1 MNYYFLLEDEKSFI
15 KVLPEWL
22 KYMGIQN
29 TRVQDITYV
38 RENNYVMQSGQ
49 GVTQLITR
57 VLFQTIDTIL
67 LNPGKID
74 ELIVILDS
82 EEYNEQERKKQVENI
97 IKEYIEKKKQ
107 VQAEPKRMSHPLCSR
122 QNGRSSYKV
131 FVCNHCF
138 ETWLLGNG
146 NLYPDIRPEG
156 DFQPYYDKYNIKV
169 NDPELMAV
177 PDDIKETI
185 AVYHFHYLHEM
196 CRYNRVRYSKK
207 KPMEMAKKVYFDAL
221 VSRIDNSDHLHS
233 FAQFYEY
240 FVNEQK

>member
-38 RENNYVMQSGQ
+38 QENNYVMQSGQ
-49 GVTQLITR
+49 GVTQLITK

-67 LNPGKID
+67 LNPGVID

-82 EEYNEQERKKQVENI
+82 EEYNERQRKNQVEDI
-97 IKEYIEKKKQ
+97 IEQYLQDKNCK
-107 VQAEPKRMSHPLCSR
+107 A
-122 QNGRSSYKV
+122 NFSYRV

-146 NLYPDIRPEG
+146 SLYPDTRPDG
-156 DFQPYYDKYNIKV
+156 DFQQYYDDYNIKEE
-169 NDPELMAV
+169 DPELMAV
-177 PDDIKETI
+177 PEDVNETI
-185 AVYHFHYLHEM
+185 AMYHFHYLHEM
-196 CRYNRVRYSKK
+196 CRYNRIRYNKK
-207 KPMEMAKKVYFDAL
+207 KPMEMAKRTYFDAL
-221 VSRIDNSDHLHS
+221 VSRISSSNHLHS
-233 FAQFYEY
+233 FAQFYNY
-240 FVNEQK
+240 FSNR

>member
-1 MNYYFLLEDEKSFI
+1 MVETLAEICRNYQQ
-15 KVLPEWL
+15 
-22 KYMGIQN
+22 KYP
-29 TRVQDITYV
+29 RVQIALHTA
-38 RENNYVMQSGQ
+38 
-49 GVTQLITR
+49 TA
-57 VLFQTIDTIL
+57 DTISEMMNKGL
-67 LNPGKID
+67 VDIGLFMEPVDTQGLDHIR
-74 ELIVILDS
+74 ILGSDRWVVGMRPDDPLAS
-82 EEYNEQERKKQVENI
+82 R
-97 IKEYIEKKKQ
+97 EYIEKKNCA
-107 VQAEPKRMSHPLCSR
+107 VDFL
-122 QNGRSSYKV
+122 YKV

>member
-22 KYMGIQN
+22 KYMGMHN
-29 TRVQDITYV
+29 SRVQDITYV
-38 RENNYVMQSGQ
+38 QEDNYVMQSGQ

-67 LNPGKID
+67 MNPGKIN

-82 EEYNEQERKKQVENI
+82 EEYNEHERKNQVENI
-97 IKEYIEKKKQ
+97 INEYIEKKECKIDF
-107 VQAEPKRMSHPLCSR
+107 
-122 QNGRSSYKV
+122 SYKV

-156 DFQPYYDKYNIKV
+156 DFQQYYDSYNIKKD
-169 NDPELMAV
+169 DPELMSV
-177 PDDIKETI
+177 PNGIDETV

-207 KPMEMAKKVYFDAL
+207 RPMEMAKRAYFDAL
-221 VSRIDNSDHLHS
+221 VSRIANSNHLNS
-233 FAQFYEY
+233 FAQFYNY
-240 FVNEQK
+240 FVNGK